1 MLATRVSQKESV
13 FYFAAYPAV
22 ELLKKVR
29 FTTRFEAEEGKLNA
43 VAPEASDE
51 VGTFIA
57 KVEGSDKAFQRNMA
71 KGKVAQIRNFYET
84 CGVQPM
90 IPGTVLLFTSERLR
104 FTPST
109 TGSPNGSL
117 TAPDDKYLII
127 DGQHR
132 LAALH
137 FHLKKHPEEAGEI
150 HVPCVIFDGRNEDFA
165 AEMFVIINS
174 TPTRIS
180 KSHLINLYER
190 VSFATPDKK
199 LAAKVVDRLYV
210 EGDSPLRYRINRLGG
225 RSGKEKWVLQ
235 SELFDEVH
243 RWVKGAE
250 SSAQDHVE
258 YHYGILRDFLK
269 ASAHVWGEAW
279 GSDTHMV
286 TKPVTLRALIR
297 VCADLAKVDDDNADG
312 RVRRWAEKL
321 SVWKAQQSNFT
332 AEGFYERFP
341 AKGQTE
347 RVQVIHRA
355 LAQAIGLSR
364 K

>member
-1 MLATRVSQKESV
+1 
-13 FYFAAYPAV
+13 
-22 ELLKKVR
+22 
-29 FTTRFEAEEGKLNA
+29 
-43 VAPEASDE
+43 
-51 VGTFIA
+51 
-57 KVEGSDKAFQRNMA
+57 
-71 KGKVAQIRNFYET
+71 
-84 CGVQPM
+84 
-90 IPGTVLLFTSERLR
+90 
-104 FTPST
+104 
-109 TGSPNGSL
+109 
-117 TAPDDKYLII
+117 
-127 DGQHR
+127 
-132 LAALH
+132 
-137 FHLKKHPEEAGEI
+137 
-150 HVPCVIFDGRNEDFA
+150 VIFDGRNEDFA

-364 K
+364 R